1 MYDNKKKAIKWG
13 LLFVAYAIFFL
24 PYFHSILYSVPTADD
39 FSMIVN
45 GKAHSGIV
53 DDFVLSI
60 NVANARYMTWGGGW
74 LSFFLQVFLNP
85 ILQFGYSGL
94 RYGISLVFNIG
105 ISLFGVGFAFNLIY
119 KHLCK
124 VEDKFWRMALILL
137 SMGAILLSDVYAE
150 IFNWFTGSTYL
161 WWFALELLAIA
172 LTAVYFKEYNKKIV
186 IVLTIVGG
194 IGCIGPQYC
203 VPIGLTYL
211 LFYAN
216 DCLKNRKINL
226 KHLWPLLVFVCC
238 GLSSVLAPGNS
249 ARNEML
255 GKNGLEYKDAIFYAC
270 IDLKMILKV
279 IIKNPYVML
288 LVAAFF
294 ILGVLYN
301 QKKKHEM
308 KSPIIYF
315 FIGIFIMVGKI
326 YPVALGYGY
335 YGTPNRVIFML
346 GAFILA
352 YYSVL
357 LFWFGEYIA
366 YKYKLNM
373 KSKDIMLLLCMVGV
387 YGYSAIIMTG
397 NATNSVWW
405 MHVSQGKEVE
415 REHDFYIGILSNI
428 ENSESDVIEI
438 RKPIYQY
445 TGLIKPL
452 YFEDDESY
460 WINVSIARYF
470 DKESVRWIEEKK
482 KK

>member
-1 MYDNKKKAIKWG
+1 MNDNQKKVLQWG

-53 DDFVLSI
+53 DDFILAI
-60 NVANARYMTWGGGW
+60 NVANTRYMTWGGGW

-94 RYGISLVFNIG
+94 RYGVSLVFNIG
-105 ISLFGVGFAFNLIY
+105 ISLLGVGFAFNLIY

-124 VEDKFWRMALILL
+124 VEDKFWRMVLVLL
-137 SMGAILLSDVYAE
+137 PLGAILLSDVYIE

-172 LTAVYFKEYNKKIV
+172 LMAVYFKEYNRKIL

-211 LFYAN
+211 LFYVN
-216 DCLKNRKINL
+216 DCMKNKKINL
-226 KHLWPLLVFVCC
+226 KRLLPLLVFVCC

-255 GKNGLEYKDAIFYAC
+255 GKKGLEYKNAIYYAC
-270 IDLKMILKV
+270 IDLKMILRD
-279 IIKNPYVML
+279 IIKNPYVVL
-288 LVAAFF
+288 LVASLF

-301 QKKKHEM
+301 QKKKQEI

-315 FIGIFIMVGKI
+315 FIGIFIMIGKI

-346 GAFILA
+346 GSFMIA

-357 LFWFGEYIA
+357 LFWLGEYVA
-366 YKYKLNM
+366 YKYKLLI
-373 KSKDIMLLLCMVGV
+373 KSKDVMLLLCMVGI

-397 NATNSVWW
+397 NTTNSTWW
-405 MHVSQGKEVE
+405 KHISNYKAVE
-415 REHDFYIGILSNI
+415 REHDFYIDVLSYI
-428 ENSESDVIEI
+428 ENSESDVVEVSE
-438 RKPIYQY
+438 PIYKY
-445 TGLIKPL
+445 TELIKPL
-452 YFEDDESY
+452 YFIDDETY

-470 DKESVRWIEEKK
+470 GKEGVRWIEMENK
-482 KK
+482 